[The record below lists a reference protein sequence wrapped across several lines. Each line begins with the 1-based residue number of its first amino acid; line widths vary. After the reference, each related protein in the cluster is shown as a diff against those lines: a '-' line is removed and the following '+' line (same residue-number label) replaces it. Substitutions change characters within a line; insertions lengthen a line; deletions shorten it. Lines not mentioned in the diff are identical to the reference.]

1 MRIRASEIAE
11 RLATQAEQVAG
22 MLLPAG
28 KRAGK
33 FWQAGDVAGSE
44 GESLKVYLA
53 GPKAGR
59 WQDYATGEHGD
70 LLDLW
75 AATQSKSLTEAMH
88 DAADWL
94 GLAPDPVRQ
103 PVKSYAA
110 PKPSLTNLKSEHL
123 NWLGSRMLEQEHI
136 DRFGVKSEGDW
147 IAFPYLDSAGKVF
160 AVKYRTRDKK
170 MRSASDCRPGLY
182 GWQAMPE
189 KARSVALVE
198 GELDAIALAHYGMP
212 TLSVPNGGG
221 GKGKQDHWIQEEF
234 DNLNR
239 FDTIFLCLDQ
249 DEPGQEAA
257 AEIMERLGADRCRMV
272 SLPHK
277 DANECLQHGV
287 TKEQMREIFRKA
299 KCIDP
304 DELRRPT
311 DYLTELYDEFHG
323 QADEDR
329 GFGPPFPQIARE
341 LRFREGELVIVAG
354 PNGSGKSQYC
364 GHQMLEAIRDDYRV
378 CIASMEFKPRRY
390 LARLLRQCGAQRD
403 PSKPYIKHITDW
415 LDDRLWVFDLTG
427 TAKTDRMLEVFRY
440 ARRRYGV
447 RVFLIDN
454 LAKCGFAEDDYN
466 AQKQFVDTL
475 GDFAKEHDAVVFLV
489 HHMRKGG
496 EGKDGIKGTS
506 AITDMADTAITI
518 WRNHDKEN
526 EIRTAEIESRDPDPE
541 MVKKPDALITC
552 VKQRNGECE
561 PKKAAWF
568 DVDTFQFLSAP
579 QAKPFRYCPDF
590 SVRAVA
596 GGAS

>member
-11 RLATQAEQVAG
+11 RLATQAEQVAA

-28 KRAGK
+28 KRASK
-33 FWQAGDVAGSE
+33 FWQAGDTTGSE
-44 GESLKVYLA
+44 GESLKVYLT

-75 AATQSKSLTEAMH
+75 AITGGKSISEAMH

-94 GLAPDPVRQ
+94 GLSPDPVRE
-103 PVKSYAA
+103 PSRSYSN
-110 PKPSLTNLKSEHL
+110 PKPQMGSLKADHL
-123 NWLGSRMLEQEHI
+123 NWLGSRLLEQEHI
-136 DRFGVKSEGDW
+136 ERFGVKSDGDW
-147 IAFPYLDSAGKVF
+147 IAFPYYDPEGELF

-170 MRSASDCRPGLY
+170 MRSAADCRPGLY

-198 GELDAIALAHYGMP
+198 GELDAIALSHYGTP

-221 GKGKQDHWIQEEF
+221 GKGKQAHWIQEEF

-239 FDTIFLCLDQ
+239 FDTIFLCLDM
-249 DEPGQEAA
+249 DEPGKEAA
-257 AEIMERLGADRCRMV
+257 AEIMDRLGADRCRV
-272 SLPHK
+272 VELPHK

-287 TKEQMREIFRKA
+287 TKDQMREVFRRS

-304 DELRRPT
+304 DELRRPS
-311 DYLTELYDEFHG
+311 DYLNELYDEFHG
-323 QADEDR
+323 EPDHER
-329 GFGPPFPQIARE
+329 GFGPPFQQINKQ
-341 LRFREGELVIVAG
+341 LRFREGELIIVAG
-354 PNGSGKSQYC
+354 PNGSGKSQYS

-390 LARLLRQCGAQRD
+390 LARLFRQCGAIDD
-403 PSKPYIKHITDW
+403 PSKPYIRHMSEW

-466 AQKQFVDTL
+466 AQKDFVDTL
-475 GDFAKEHDAVVFLV
+475 GDFAKSQDAIVFLV

-506 AITDMADTAITI
+506 AITDMADTVLTV
-518 WRNHDKEN
+518 WRNHAKER
-526 EIRTAEIESRDPDPE
+526 EIRSAEMEKREPDPDLAGG
-541 MVKKPDALITC
+541 VDGLITC
-552 VKQRNGECE
+552 VKQRNGEDE
-561 PKKAAWF
+561 PAKGVWF
-568 DVDTFQFLSAP
+568 DRKSYQYLSGPDAR
-579 QAKPFRYCPDF
+579 AFRYCPEF
-590 SVRAVA
+590 EARAVA
-596 GGAS
+596 